1 MDQLFGVTQLFQ
13 QKGAD
18 PELASTAGDVDK
30 TVSIDD
36 GNKDSG
42 EQRKTGHAHRTTEVQ
57 EV

>member
-30 TVSIDD
+30 TVSID
-36 GNKDSG
+36 GGKTSG
-42 EQRKTGHAHRTTEVQ
+42 EQRKTGHAHQTTEVHG
-57 EV
+57 V